1 MTKLLPG
8 LRCDVAMATALIQ
21 KMKLGNGAFFY
32 G

>member
-8 LRCDVAMATALIQ
+8 LGCDAAMATALIQ
-21 KMKLGNGAFFY
+21 KMKLNKGAFLY